1 MHGIVAPSIPES
13 GTLTNPPLL
22 PTTTTRVILTSLIGH
37 PFTHQEALSSSLVTV
52 PSIRESHSPCLARAA
67 ASLAP
72 TLSAMY
78 RGEVDRSALLGVV
91 CSPSAFEY
99 RVREA
104 DGRSSAHPPVSG
116 RGWRSKPVDGL
127 SGEKTSL
134 LADADCAC
142 EVDDVGGRV
151 TVSFGAIGPW
161 NLASQHSSVGERHK
175 RKSSELHGWMAGGLV
190 WSSSP
195 HGSPDDWSPHRLP
208 ACLPGA
214 PLLASLMPA
223 CSEPATQIVGGLK
236 KTHRPVRWGRR
247 KRLALPFPS
256 RRESVVL
263 KTCESIGPS
272 RSVWL

>member
-208 ACLPGA
+208 ACLP
-214 PLLASLMPA
+214 A
-223 CSEPATQIVGGLK
+223 CLGL
-236 KTHRPVRWGRR
+236 
-247 KRLALPFPS
+247 
-256 RRESVVL
+256 
-263 KTCESIGPS
+263 
-272 RSVWL
+272 RSSPH